1 MAKKQIADKN
11 KLYAIRRPQDKTASE
26 IVMNVET
33 DRAGFAG
40 ICYLTPPDRGHM
52 IEGKVEGL
60 TWDGFAFIADQG
72 GGKDRRERWEFIEV
86 TYDNFK
92 KEFYKIVYGGEKLLE
107 QVHNTQELQDYYHAN
122 FPDYA

>member
-1 MAKKQIADKN
+1 MARDRIADPN
-11 KLYAIRRPQDKTASE
+11 KLYALRFAGDKEAKE

-33 DRAGFAG
+33 DREGFSG

-52 IEGKVEGL
+52 I
-60 TWDGFAFIADQG
+60 DGTMGEKTKG
-72 GGKDRRERWEFIEV
+72 GFTFNSTGYKPGEWEFAEV

-92 KEFYKIVYGGEKLLE
+92 SKYHKLAYGGEQLLR
-107 QVHNTQELQDYYHAN
+107 QINNTRELEDYYHDN